1 MIDTP
6 KLTLALEGKV
16 FIDRPIFVGEADD
29 GQRSIVPISG
39 GQIRG
44 DNFSATVLPG
54 GADWQL
60 VKADGTWCV
69 EAKYAIQTD
78 DGVVIVIENKGII
91 VGLDKNG
98 CVVHEPYA
106 RTTPLFHA
114 PQGKYDWLNKHIFI
128 GTIAPGPTN
137 PPEFVTIQIFKVL

>member
-29 GQRSIVPISG
+29 GQRSIVPITG

-54 GADWQL
+54 GADWQV
-60 VKADGTWCV
+60 VKADGTWIV
-69 EAKYAIQTD
+69 EARYAMQTD
-78 DGVVIVIENKGII
+78 DESVIVIENKGII

-98 CVVHEPYA
+98 QSIHEPYA
-106 RTTPLFHA
+106 RTTPIFHA
-114 PQGKYDWLNKHIFI
+114 PRGKHDWLNKHIFV
-128 GTIAPGPTN
+128 GTVAPGPGKW
-137 PPEFVTIQIFKVL
+137 PEFVTLRFFKVL